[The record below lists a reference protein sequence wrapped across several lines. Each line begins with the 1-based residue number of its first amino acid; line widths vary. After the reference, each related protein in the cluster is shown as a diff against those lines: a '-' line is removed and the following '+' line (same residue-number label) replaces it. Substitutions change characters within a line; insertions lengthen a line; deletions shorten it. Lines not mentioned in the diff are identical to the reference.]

1 MISITI
7 ALFSVVP
14 YYYNP
19 NIHNLGNIGIGG
31 KIHASLAPIATKV
44 IDVVRY
50 KGVNIRKEIMLD
62 YSENSVLDLC
72 CGIGKSTTQ
81 FGTGIDTS
89 NEMIQIAKLTNKN
102 SVFKVA
108 NAENYIPDKSYDI
121 VTCMFAFHEMPFEAQ
136 YKVIENAIQIAE
148 KEVIIV
154 DIASNYKPKEIM
166 LKGEPYLIDYLNNID
181 NIVSDFEKTNYINGH
196 VNIWKYKKY
205 K

>member
-1 MISITI
+1 
-7 ALFSVVP
+7 
-14 YYYNP
+14 
-19 NIHNLGNIGIGG
+19 
-31 KIHASLAPIATKV
+31 
-44 IDVVRY
+44 
-50 KGVNIRKEIMLD
+50 
-62 YSENSVLDLC
+62 
-72 CGIGKSTTQ
+72 
-81 FGTGIDTS
+81 
-89 NEMIQIAKLTNKN
+89 
-102 SVFKVA
+102 
-108 NAENYIPDKSYDI
+108 
-121 VTCMFAFHEMPFEAQ
+121 MPFEAQ